1 MPNSKAIGQQVNN
14 SILHIDARPTK
25 QAVKSITQRIAAATG
40 FMMLLATSALADFDS
55 PIGVVIYLTVTVA
68 LLAYGRTFDFQNR

>member
-1 MPNSKAIGQQVNN
+1 MQNN
-14 SILHIDARPTK
+14 TLGMQAKTSNLHIDARPTK